1 MILGQKVDLVVN
13 GEVIAGTAKKIE
25 NDGALTIRLA
35 DGKTKTFNSGEVVKV
50 NFEK

>member
-1 MILGQKVDLVVN
+1 MEVLVN

-25 NDGALTIRLA
+25 NDGALTISLA